1 MCKLKKLSNGKSVAE
16 IKYSFIENIIAQA
29 EKCKN
34 ISRIMLFGSAVEE
47 RCSDR
52 SDIDIAVF
60 GVQTKNRYLR
70 SKEFK
75 DFQRSLFVFDD
86 SFNQDYDI
94 LYFCDGV
101 EYTDAIIDD
110 VENGAEIYRRKTAWS
125 SQWV

>member
-1 MCKLKKLSNGKSVAE
+1 MCKLKALPNGKSVAE

-34 ISRIMLFGSAVEE
+34 ISRIMLFGSAIEE

-60 GVQTKNRYLR
+60 GTQTKNKYLR

-75 DFQRSLFVFDD
+75 DFQRSLFMYGDAF
-86 SFNQDYDI
+86 SQDYDI

-101 EYTDAIIDD
+101 EYTDAIIADI
-110 VENGAEIYRRKTAWS
+110 ENGAEIFRRKIA
-125 SQWV
+125 

>member
-1 MCKLKKLSNGKSVAE
+1 MCKLKALPNGKSVAE

-34 ISRIMLFGSAVEE
+34 ISRIMLFGSAIEE

-60 GVQTKNRYLR
+60 GTQKKNKYLR

-75 DFQRSLFVFDD
+75 DFQRSLFMYGDAF
-86 SFNQDYDI
+86 SQDYDI

-101 EYTDAIIDD
+101 EYTDAIIADI
-110 VENGAEIYRRKTAWS
+110 ENGAEIFRRKIA
-125 SQWV
+125 

>member
-60 GVQTKNRYLR
+60 GTQKKNKYLR

-75 DFQRSLFVFDD
+75 DFQRSLFMYGDAF
-86 SFNQDYDI
+86 SQDYDI

-101 EYTDAIIDD
+101 EYTDAIVADI
-110 VENGAEIYRRKTAWS
+110 ENGAEIFRRKLA
-125 SQWV
+125 